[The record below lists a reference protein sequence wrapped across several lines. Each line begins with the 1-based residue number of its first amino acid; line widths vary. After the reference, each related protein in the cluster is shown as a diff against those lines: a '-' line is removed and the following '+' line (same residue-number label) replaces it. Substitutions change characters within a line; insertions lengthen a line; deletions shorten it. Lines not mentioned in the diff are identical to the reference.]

1 MIRKRKGSASR
12 STGPNSPIGGGF
24 PNCSAF
30 SFQKEIAIS
39 VSRASTV
46 ASKVLSDYR
55 VISHYGLRLITRENH
70 RDSRGA
76 RCVVIRLTGE
86 TAWRA
91 ASRVA
96 DPGLGR
102 DRAA

>member
-1 MIRKRKGSASR
+1 
-12 STGPNSPIGGGF
+12 
-24 PNCSAF
+24 
-30 SFQKEIAIS
+30 
-39 VSRASTV
+39 
-46 ASKVLSDYR
+46 
-55 VISHYGLRLITRENH
+55 LITRENH